1 MQGEGDL
8 LSLEPPLWV
17 PDSAAGGCSRCA
29 ARFQL
34 LARPRHHCR
43 LCGQL
48 FCHGCAS
55 RRLLL
60 PPRFQQAAPQRVCAA
75 CAALL
80 DPLQAFLA
88 GVRRCAARVAPAAA
102 TPACLRGH
110 EPCAVTSFELQAV
123 QRADVRLHDL
133 RPPVHHCRPQ

>member
-1 MQGEGDL
+1 MPWQGEADL

-17 PDSAAGGCSRCA
+17 PDSAAGACSRCDG
-29 ARFQL
+29 RFQL

-48 FCHGCAS
+48 FCGACTRA
-55 RRLLL
+55 RALL
-60 PPRFQQAAPQRVCAA
+60 PPRFQAAAPARVCAA

-88 GVRRCAARVAPAAA
+88 GARP
-102 TPACLRGH
+102 G
-110 EPCAVTSFELQAV
+110 
-123 QRADVRLHDL
+123 
-133 RPPVHHCRPQ
+133 